1 MARKHRTATVPYR
14 ARGARGA
21 QGANSARSDF
31 GAAAPARSTHT
42 SARTLVK
49 GQFLRVSFPSLPY
62 ICFFQVVAAF
72 KTEHA
77 QSVCTHHS
85 HVSKT
90 IKPRGTFTARQNDHI
105 ALTPRLRLRRRGCTP
120 RTWDRQAGKAG
131 WVTGRL
137 GGCSM
142 PVSCV
147 ILVLTHPRREAAV
160 PFCDI
165 KRGHDKP
172 TRVLIMPVP

>member
-14 ARGARGA
+14 ARGVR
-21 QGANSARSDF
+21 
-31 GAAAPARSTHT
+31 AAPKEPTRRVQIFALQLGTPHT
-42 SARTLVK
+42 PVRVHVK
-49 GQFLRVSFPSLPY
+49 GQFLRVSFPSLPH
-62 ICFFQVVAAF
+62 IFFSSCSCFQNRTCPVSAL
-72 KTEHA
+72 
-77 QSVCTHHS
+77 
-85 HVSKT
+85 SKT
-90 IKPRGTFTARQNDHI
+90 KPTARQNDHI

>member
-21 QGANSARSDF
+21 QGANSAPSDF

-77 QSVCTHHS
+77 QSVHS
-85 HVSKT
+85 QKQNLH
-90 IKPRGTFTARQNDHI
+90 TARQNDHI

-137 GGCSM
+137 GVCSM

>member
-1 MARKHRTATVPYR
+1 MR
-14 ARGARGA
+14 AAPKEPTRRVQVLAP
-21 QGANSARSDF
+21 
-31 GAAAPARSTHT
+31 APARSRRT

-62 ICFFQVVAAF
+62 IFSSCSCFQNRTCPV
-72 KTEHA
+72 
-77 QSVCTHHS
+77 SVHS
-85 HVSKT
+85 PLSCLKNN

-160 PFCDI
+160 PICDI
-165 KRGHDKP
+165 KRSHDKP